1 MTKVPTPEEGALPE
15 ARDERSTPVYA
26 ISVVAQLCRVP
37 VPTLRLYERHGLVEP
52 ARTDGGT
59 RRYSDADV
67 ERIRR
72 ISALVE
78 EGYNLAAVARLLTLE
93 HANDQLEVRVARLVN
108 HNARLK
114 SDIAELQRRQAELDE
129 MPADELGDESDGGHG
144 RQDGSAR

>member
-1 MTKVPTPEEGALPE
+1 MPE
-15 ARDERSTPVYA
+15 ARGERSTPVYT
-26 ISVVAQLCRVP
+26 ISVVAQLCRLP

-52 ARTDGGT
+52 ARTEGGT

-93 HANDQLEVRVARLVN
+93 HANDRLEVRIARLVD
-108 HNARLK
+108 HTARLE
-114 SDIAELQRRQAELDE
+114 SDIAELRRRHAAHVDAQPTHEPD
-129 MPADELGDESDGGHG
+129 DGRVG
-144 RQDGSAR
+144 RDGSTS